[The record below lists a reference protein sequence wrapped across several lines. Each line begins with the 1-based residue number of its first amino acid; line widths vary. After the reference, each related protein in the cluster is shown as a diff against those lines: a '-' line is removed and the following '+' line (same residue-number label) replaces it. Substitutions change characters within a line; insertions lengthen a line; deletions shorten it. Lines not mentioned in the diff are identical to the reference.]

1 MFTEEEMKLSDC
13 KTQLHLVLRF
23 AFSSRVKHFF
33 NITDSVKTTAEE
45 AKNAKCI
52 SLCGITVINLSKR
65 QTDLLN
71 M

>member
-13 KTQLHLVLRF
+13 KTQLYLVLLF

-45 AKNAKCI
+45 AKMHL
-52 SLCGITVINLSKR
+52 SLWDYCN
-65 QTDLLN
+65 
-71 M
+71 